1 MKKGKLQEVG
11 LGFCIITKKSNTE
24 AISLPVAS
32 ELVKANKLKHGQ
44 LVEFETTKSNI
55 VIGISKY
62 TPNKSYKKNP
72 LTLKPGGSTLSFV
85 FSDGVQNQ
93 RDIKYPSVYIKKV
106 LKELESEPKFL
117 LEVWE
122 NGNLIWEKGEFII
135 F

>member
-1 MKKGKLQEVG
+1 MKKGKLLVTDFG
-11 LGFCIITKKSNTE
+11 YCILTKKSNTE
-24 AISLPVAS
+24 AFPLPVAP
-32 ELVKANKLKHGQ
+32 ELVRANKLKSGD
-44 LVEFETTKSNI
+44 LVEFETTKSAVVTEI
-55 VIGISKY
+55 KKY
-62 TPNKSYKKNP
+62 TPNKSFKRNP

-85 FSDGVQNQ
+85 FNDGVQNQ

-106 LKELESEPKFL
+106 LKEIESEPKFL